1 MKQARKQRPDGENYQ
16 EFHYKGFTVMVPRSV
31 LKAWEAQRDKQFEMI
46 EVSRAHYKRLKN
58 KPITEG
64 ISCELEFTPQRGDS
78 LFEIVKK
85 LENRELK
92 KRVLEL
98 LKYREYRAWHLS
110 PINKLFRLALMMAA
124 HDGDAAFF
132 KALGERLKKPCRPA
146 LKLSELRSLL
156 LLNWIDRTGICF
168 CWFTDNAL
176 LKFIKLT
183 EKDGAPFTIDA
194 IRMERDR
201 LGLPKLKP
209 ALVRSIEQD
218 GKRILL
224 NGEKPPRTGTY
235 SIAGLTLTD
244 FLPDETE
251 GAKGKRKDEEQDYLK
266 RKKLEELLAYL
277 QTGKSLPP

>member
-1 MKQARKQRPDGENYQ
+1 
-16 EFHYKGFTVMVPRSV
+16 MVPRSV
-31 LKAWEAQRDKQFEMI
+31 LEAWEAQRDKQLEMI
-46 EVSRAHYKRLKN
+46 EVLRGHYARRKN

-110 PINKLFRLALMMAA
+110 PINKLFRLAVMMAA

-132 KALGERLKKPCRPA
+132 KALGERLKKPCGPT
-146 LKLSELRSLL
+146 LKLSELRSFL
-156 LLNWIDRTGICF
+156 LLNWIDTEVCF
-168 CWFTDNAL
+168 CWFSDRAL
-176 LKFIKLT
+176 LDFIKLT
-183 EKDGAPFTIDA
+183 EKDGAPFTMDA
-194 IRMERDR
+194 IRQERER

-209 ALVRSIEQD
+209 ALVRSIKQD

-224 NGEKPPRTGTY
+224 NGAKPPRTSAH
-235 SIAGLTLTD
+235 SIVGLTLAD
-244 FLPDETE
+244 YLPDETE
-251 GAKGKRKDEEQDYLK
+251 TRKRMQSAAAKTKPGSKEKCCIATNMEWRQPIGRRRRRPRKRLH
-266 RKKLEELLAYL
+266 RK
-277 QTGKSLPP
+277 